1 MGHLDPYPSFEDVIS
16 QSAKFGTVFKTGTS
30 VQGRPLIGIDV
41 GGEGPLV
48 TVTAGLHG
56 IEYIGVQVAL
66 AVLRRG
72 AIPGVHLVVFPVLN
86 PDGYARTLADNGQG
100 RVRDMRK
107 NANGVDL
114 NRNFPMPWNA
124 RPSRLPFSGG
134 SDPDGAT
141 FRGSAPLAEPESR
154 ALATWMSEHRPHASF
169 NCHSFMGSLIAARV
183 WQREDWRGYTA
194 LCRSFRAG
202 QAGRARYLRLATP
215 LFDVFTGELEDWQ
228 HHALQCWSVCVESFT
243 LGESLRQHVRAPTPF
258 WRFNPREPL
267 SVAERD
273 AFGVRA
279 ALLTA
284 SRLPRP
290 TRRVPALLTRDVW

>member
-1 MGHLDPYPSFEDVIS
+1 MA
-16 QSAKFGTVFKTGTS
+16 QSAELGDIFETGMS
-30 VQGRPLIGIDV
+30 VQGRPLFGVDV
-41 GGEGPLV
+41 GGDGPLV

-56 IEYIGVQVAL
+56 IEYIGVQLAL

-72 AIPGVHLVVFPVLN
+72 TIPGARLVVFPVLN
-86 PDGYARTLADNGQG
+86 PDGYARTMADRGQG

-107 NANGVDL
+107 NAQGVDL

-134 SDPDGAT
+134 ASPDGPT
-141 FRGSAPLAEPESR
+141 YRGSSPLSEPESQ
-154 ALATWMSEHRPHASF
+154 ALARWMTEHRPHASI

-194 LCRSFRAG
+194 LCRAFRAG
-202 QAGRARYLRLATP
+202 QAGRAAYFRLATP

-243 LGESLRQHVRAPTPF
+243 LGESFRQHLWSPAPF
-258 WRFNPREPL
+258 WRFNPRHPAPI
-267 SVAERD
+267 AERD
-273 AFGVRA
+273 ADGVRA
-279 ALLTA
+279 ALLVA
-284 SRLPRP
+284 SKLPRP
-290 TRRVPALLTRDVW
+290 QQRSRAQLTRDVW